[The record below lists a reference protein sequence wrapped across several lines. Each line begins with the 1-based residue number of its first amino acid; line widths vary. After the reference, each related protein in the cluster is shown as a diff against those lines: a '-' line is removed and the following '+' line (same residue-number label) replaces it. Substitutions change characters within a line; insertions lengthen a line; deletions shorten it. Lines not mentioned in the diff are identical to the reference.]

1 MPGALSAA
9 VVSPS
14 STVLPQS
21 LCTAFVRTENY
32 PLLLTEYHDG
42 TRERSLIVDTL
53 NPPRSTRTWKLSKR
67 LVSRAYTAPGPP
79 SIVYVDQLAA
89 LRTFWETVTF
99 GGYMPF
105 YFYDPFDASG
115 AIGSNYDATGVSVTG
130 RVTVFFRGKW
140 EEQVGLGRATIPD
153 LLLVEVA

>member
-42 TRERSLIVDTL
+42 TRERSLITDTL
-53 NPPRSTRTWKLSKR
+53 NAPRSARTWKLSQR
-67 LVSRAYTAPGPP
+67 LTTA
-79 SIVYVDQLAA
+79 QLTT
-89 LRTFWETVTF
+89 LRTFWETTVM
-99 GGYMPF
+99 GGWLPA

-130 RVTVFFRGKW
+130 RATVFFRGKW
-140 EEQVGLGRATIPD
+140 EEQTALGRSSIPE